1 MLAVAAFAGAAV
13 LFVVGAVVVDV
24 VRDDLGNGT
33 TEPVETAAE
42 EEGDAPSSDLPRAYV
57 VTRTR
62 DNPTILSP
70 VYEEFV
76 SLTLDP
82 GMYQVWGKLGVS
94 NRDGERS
101 FQVEC
106 TLVPSD
112 ADGTPRGTE
121 RAGEAGSDYGDLRL
135 GPHDTPGD
143 SARFRWPSVK
153 CSGRRGPSFWPAED
167 TATTTAH
174 SCTTA
179 RSARFGSGR
188 SPRSRRRLP
197 SSAPH
202 AKRATVIV
210 TVAPS
215 RPLVPPGGLC

>member
-13 LFVVGAVVVDV
+13 PFVVGAVVVDV

-143 SARFRWPSVK
+143 SGTIPLAISQVLRAQGTVVLA
-153 CSGRRGPSFWPAED
+153 CRGYGNDYGAFM
-167 TATTTAH
+167 H
-174 SCTTA
+174 Y
-179 RSARFGSGR
+179 GSIRAIRVG
-188 SPRSRRRLP
+188 SITEIE
-197 SSAPH
+197 AP
-202 AKRATVIV
+202 T
-210 TVAPS
+210 P
-215 RPLVPPGGLC
+215 